1 MCVRLARSLVCVV
14 VLFGL
19 AGFPVGW
26 PCEAAQ
32 LDSDSTDQTAAG
44 TEIPERLDAIIESI
58 PSIPAETKL
67 RRNLAHATFCL
78 PQNLLG
84 ILLYG
89 LLQAAGDV
97 LDTREM
103 NEMTIVV
110 TGTPLGASLGR
121 YIFVPASFLT
131 EAAVRHEYGHTMQ
144 SYKRGP
150 FFLLFEGAASFIQA
164 VIATVSP
171 SFANGYFDRWP
182 ENEASQLGGASAG
195 DF

>member
-1 MCVRLARSLVCVV
+1 MVCVA
-14 VLFGL
+14 VLCGL
-19 AGFPVGW
+19 AGFLVGC
-26 PCEAAQ
+26 PCAAAQ
-32 LDSDSTDQTAAG
+32 LDSGSKDQTAAG
-44 TEIPERLDAIIESI
+44 AEIPERLDVIIESI
-58 PSIPAETKL
+58 LAIPAEMKL

-97 LDTREM
+97 LHTQEM

-110 TGTPLGASLGR
+110 TGVPIGASLGR
-121 YIFVPASFLT
+121 YIFVPATFLT

-144 SYKRGP
+144 GYRHGP
-150 FFLLFEGAASFIQA
+150 FFLLFEGAASSIQA

-171 SFANGYFDRWP
+171 SFAKGYFDRWP
-182 ENEASQLGGASAG
+182 ENEATQLGGASSE